1 MNIGVIGSGGREH
14 ALCFKLSQSERVNK
28 IYCFPGNA
36 GTKNIATNVSISAD
50 DFGSLYQF
58 VKKESI
64 ELIIVGPEIPLVN
77 GIVDF
82 FESKNIKIFGPN
94 KKAAQLEG
102 SKIFMK
108 NLCSKFNIPTAN
120 FSEVKNLKEIESFL
134 NNSNFPVV
142 VKSDGLASGKGVTIC
157 SSREEVKRDVKKIFK
172 GKFKSSKKVI
182 LEEFLD
188 GEEASYFVLTDG
200 MEYLPIG
207 TAQDHK
213 KIGEGDTGPNTG
225 GMGAYSPSNLITTEI
240 EKKFVKI

>member
-82 FESKNIKIFGPN
+82 F
-94 KKAAQLEG
+94 
-102 SKIFMK
+102 
-108 NLCSKFNIPTAN
+108 
-120 FSEVKNLKEIESFL
+120 
-134 NNSNFPVV
+134 
-142 VKSDGLASGKGVTIC
+142 
-157 SSREEVKRDVKKIFK
+157 
-172 GKFKSSKKVI
+172 
-182 LEEFLD
+182 
-188 GEEASYFVLTDG
+188 
-200 MEYLPIG
+200 
-207 TAQDHK
+207 
-213 KIGEGDTGPNTG
+213 
-225 GMGAYSPSNLITTEI
+225 
-240 EKKFVKI
+240 